1 MCARPDALSMQ
12 LLKGSGNTN
21 THTYTYT
28 YTHVHARARARAR
41 AYTHQSNHPQKHLQG
56 QWPAVLDRGF
66 HKEAEFDAANAR
78 PQTAFTPQPLLDL
91 WCSVEQIV
99 ARMRQK
105 FAHSMGVC
113 RDQTCASDHPQTDVS
128 QSFISSASSPPLS
141 STSRSCWL
149 DNNKAERKVP
159 ASAVYKIAPVAKNLP
174 QRRHGHTGAVVHPAC
189 PVCHDARVVCSR
201 SAFSDCCKFGSWHA
215 KSKLGVSWRAFYLT
229 VAPFSLSKGCEI
241 TARPLLLT
249 SIMQGGDDGPNHHS
263 MPTHHSL
270 SSMPVRPPAGLQ
282 CVIVRI
288 VQGCDKCA

>member
-1 MCARPDALSMQ
+1 MCARPDALSTQ

-28 YTHVHARARARAR
+28 YTHTHVHARARARAR
-41 AYTHQSNHPQKHLQG
+41 THTHTHQSNHPQTHLQG

-66 HKEAEFDAANAR
+66 HEEAEFDAANAR

-91 WCSVEQIV
+91 WCTVEQIV

-189 PVCHDARVVCSR
+189 PVCHDARIVCSR
-201 SAFSDCCKFGSWHA
+201 SAFSDCCKFGS
-215 KSKLGVSWRAFYLT
+215 
-229 VAPFSLSKGCEI
+229 
-241 TARPLLLT
+241 
-249 SIMQGGDDGPNHHS
+249 
-263 MPTHHSL
+263 
-270 SSMPVRPPAGLQ
+270 
-282 CVIVRI
+282 
-288 VQGCDKCA
+288 